1 MSESGAEEAA
11 RVVVGGVPMML
22 SYSLTPGDRSVG
34 VGDEVTVE
42 LGRRRAKGWVVEK
55 ISLAEAL
62 SDLPGKKKKTS
73 SQLGF
78 FGQTSDTGGLKSI
91 NESAPAFLPE
101 QLDLF
106 RWMSEY
112 YGVSLAE
119 VIENALPRRAAS
131 KKVLCALPSSKLFAT
146 LEEDPTLFES
156 LIRKAPTQA
165 KLLAYLAECSTP
177 TTLKELASISKNPL
191 SSLRSLEEK
200 GLVEI
205 QTTAHLAVV
214 SNSGGNSEGVF
225 ASERPSQLT
234 EGQSSAL
241 KKIHGAIDAGTFS
254 PFLLFGVTGSG
265 KTEVYLQSIE
275 KVLEKNQS
283 ALIVVPEIS
292 LTPQF
297 LDQFKARLN
306 VPIALLHSQVGAG
319 ARWDAW
325 QSLLDG
331 RVRVAIGARS
341 AIFAPLQNLG
351 LIVVDEEHE
360 GSYKQSEGFRYQA
373 RDTAVMR
380 AKFASCPILLGS
392 ATPSLESLVNV
403 QKKRYRLLEL
413 PERASPR
420 SVPTPELIDV
430 RKIKKKDMPSEN
442 ITPPLFKAIEE
453 TLAQKSQVVVMYN
466 RRGFASY
473 LQCET
478 CSEVISCTDCSVP
491 LTYHKSKH
499 HLLCHYCGISKAP
512 PPHCPSCRDPK
523 TFRVEVDAK
532 GAPLEKERV
541 TDKIGALE
549 HRGSGTEKVVD
560 ELRELFPEARII
572 RMDRDTV
579 GTKGA
584 YRRILSSMRSGE
596 ADILVGTQM
605 IAKGHDLPGVTL
617 VGVIDADVGL
627 HLPDFRSSEKVYQ
640 LITQASGRAGRGTEA
655 GRVLVQTREPE
666 HPTLVATVTGRFK
679 AFARYE
685 LEYRKKLFYP
695 PVGRLLRLLV
705 SSPDLGEANR
715 GAEMVKDICR
725 DALQTIANQS
735 DKKVEVTLLGP
746 ALAPYERLRGRH
758 RLHLLVKAPSARII
772 SQLAG
777 TLNAWKSNIKGFEDL
792 RLSVDVDPGDLL

>member
-1 MSESGAEEAA
+1 M
-11 RVVVGGVPMML
+11 PL
-22 SYSLTPGDRSVG
+22 SYSLKPEQSAVT

-42 LGRRRAKGWVVEK
+42 IGRRRATGWVIEK
-55 ISLAEAL
+55 ISLEQAIA
-62 SDLPGKKKKTS
+62 DLPGRAKRKD

-78 FGQTSDTGGLKSI
+78 FSSSGSDQRLKPVKD
-91 NESAPAFLPE
+91 SAPAFLAE
-101 QLDLF
+101 QLELF
-106 RWMSEY
+106 QWMAEY
-112 YGVSLAE
+112 YGVSLTE

-131 KKVLCALPSSKLFAT
+131 RKILCALPSSKLFAT
-146 LEEDPTLFES
+146 LEEEPTLFES

-177 TTLKELASISKNPL
+177 TSIKELSTIAKNPL
-191 SSLRSLEEK
+191 PALRSLEQK

-205 QTTAHLAVV
+205 SDTSHQAVLTQ
-214 SNSGGNSEGVF
+214 SKDSSEGVF
-225 ASERPSQLT
+225 ASERPAKLT
-234 EGQSSAL
+234 DGQTAAL
-241 KKIHGAIDAGTFS
+241 KKVHAAIEADKFS

-265 KTEVYLQSIE
+265 KTEVYLQAIE
-275 KVLEKNQS
+275 AVLAKSQS
-283 ALIVVPEIS
+283 ALIIVPEIS

-331 RVRVAIGARS
+331 SVRVAIGARS
-341 AIFAPLQNLG
+341 GIFAPLSNLG
-351 LIVVDEEHE
+351 LIIVDEEHE
-360 GSYKQSEGFRYQA
+360 SSYKQSEGFRYHA
-373 RDTAVMR
+373 RDVAVMR
-380 AKFASCPILLGS
+380 AKFSNCPILLGS

-403 QKKRYRLLEL
+403 QKKRYRVLEL

-420 SVPTPELIDV
+420 AVPVPELIDV
-430 RKIKKKDMPSEN
+430 RRIKKKDMPSEN
-442 ITPPLFKAIEE
+442 ITPALHTAIEE
-453 TLAQKSQVVVMYN
+453 TLAQKSQVVIMYN

-478 CSEVISCTDCSVP
+478 CSEVISCPDCSVP

-499 HLLCHYCGISKAP
+499 QLLCHYCGISKTP
-512 PPHCPSCRDPK
+512 PSHCPECRNPH
-523 TFRVEVDAK
+523 TSRVELDASGK
-532 GAPLEKERV
+532 PLEREKV

-560 ELRELFPEARII
+560 ELHELFPQARII

-584 YRRILSSMRSGE
+584 YRSILSSMRSGE

-640 LITQASGRAGRGTEA
+640 LITQASGRAGRGAEA

-666 HPTLVATVTGRFK
+666 HPTLVATVSGRFK

-685 LEYRKKLFYP
+685 LEYREKLFYP
-695 PVGRLLRLLV
+695 PVGRLLRLLI

-715 GAEMVKDICR
+715 GAEMVRTICR
-725 DALQTIANQS
+725 EALKEITNKSEKSI
-735 DKKVEVTLLGP
+735 EVSLLGP

-758 RLHLLVKAPSARII
+758 RLHILVKAPSAKII

-777 TLNAWKSNIKGFEDL
+777 ALNAWKSSIKGFEDL

>member
-1 MSESGAEEAA
+1 MQ
-11 RVVVGGVPMML
+11 L
-22 SYSLTPGDRSVG
+22 SYAVEPGIAEVS
-34 VGDEVTVE
+34 VGDEVSVE
-42 LGRRRAKGWVVEK
+42 LGRRTAKGWAVEK
-55 ISLAEAL
+55 ISLEQAL
-62 SDLPGKKKKTS
+62 EDLPGKAKKPKD

-78 FGQTSDTGGLKSI
+78 FGAPASNQRLKPVR
-91 NESAPAFLPE
+91 ESAPAFLPE
-101 QLDLF
+101 QLQLF
-106 RWMSEY
+106 RWMAEY
-112 YGVSLAE
+112 YGVSLTE
-119 VIENALPRRAAS
+119 VIENAIPRRAAS
-131 KKVLCALPSSKLFAT
+131 RKLLCALPSSKLFAS
-146 LEEDPTLFES
+146 LEEDPQLFES

-177 TTLKELASISKNPL
+177 TTIKELSTIAKNPL
-191 SSLRSLEEK
+191 PPLRSLEQK

-205 QTTAHLAVV
+205 SDSSHQAVLQH
-214 SNSGGNSEGVF
+214 SKENGEGVF
-225 ASERPSQLT
+225 ASERPQTLT
-234 EGQSSAL
+234 EGQAKAL
-241 KKIHGAIDAGTFS
+241 KRIHAAIQTDSFS

-275 KVLEKNQS
+275 AVLAKGKS

-331 RVRVAIGARS
+331 EVRVAIGARS
-341 AIFAPLQNLG
+341 GIFAPLNELG
-351 LIVVDEEHE
+351 LIIVDEEHE
-360 GSYKQSEGFRYQA
+360 SSYKQSEGFRYHA
-373 RDTAVMR
+373 RDVAVMR
-380 AKFASCPILLGS
+380 AKFANCPILLGS

-403 QKKRYRLLEL
+403 QKKRYRVLEL

-420 SVPTPELIDV
+420 AVPTPELIDV
-430 RKIKKKDMPSEN
+430 RRIKKKDMPSEN
-442 ITPPLFKAIEE
+442 ITPALHQAIEE
-453 TLAQKSQVVVMYN
+453 TLAQKSQVVIMYN

-473 LQCET
+473 LQCDT
-478 CSEVISCTDCSVP
+478 CSEVISCPDCSVA

-499 HLLCHYCGISKAP
+499 QLLCHYCGISQSP
-512 PPHCPSCRDPK
+512 PAQCPDCRDPK
-523 TFRVEVDAK
+523 TSRIELDAS
-532 GAPLEKERV
+532 GAPLERAKVSE
-541 TDKIGALE
+541 KIGALS

-560 ELRELFPEARII
+560 ELQSLFPDARII

-584 YRRILSSMRSGE
+584 YRSILSSMRSGE

-640 LITQASGRAGRGTEA
+640 LITQASGRAGRGAEA

-666 HPTLVATVTGRFK
+666 HPTLVATVSGRFK

-685 LEYRKKLFYP
+685 LEFREKLFYP

-705 SSPDLGEANR
+705 SSPDLAEANR
-715 GAEMVKDICR
+715 GAETVRQICR
-725 DALQTIANQS
+725 DALRVITEKSETEI
-735 DKKVEVTLLGP
+735 EVSLLGP

-758 RLHLLVKAPSARII
+758 RLHILIKAPSAKII

-777 TLNAWKSNIKGFEDL
+777 ALNAWKSNLKGFEDL